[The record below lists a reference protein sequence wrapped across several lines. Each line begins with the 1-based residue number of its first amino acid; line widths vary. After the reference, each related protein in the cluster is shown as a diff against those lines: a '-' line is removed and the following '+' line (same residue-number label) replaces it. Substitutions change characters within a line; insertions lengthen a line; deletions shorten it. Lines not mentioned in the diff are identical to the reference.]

1 MWNIAEKV
9 GRELALR
16 GMSMTTAESCT
27 GGWIAQEVTA
37 VPGSSAWFECGFVT
51 YSNTAKQVML
61 GVDSAIIEAHGAV
74 SEQVVIQM
82 AEGALQASGASVSV
96 AVSGV
101 AGPGGGS
108 VEKPVGTVWLAWAMR
123 DRPTVTLLNSFKGDR
138 EAVRQQSVQ
147 KALEG
152 VLACIESDSLSS
164 FS

>member
-123 DRPTVTLLNSFKGDR
+123 DRPTVTLLNSFEGDR

-152 VLACIESDSLSS
+152 VLACIESDFPSS